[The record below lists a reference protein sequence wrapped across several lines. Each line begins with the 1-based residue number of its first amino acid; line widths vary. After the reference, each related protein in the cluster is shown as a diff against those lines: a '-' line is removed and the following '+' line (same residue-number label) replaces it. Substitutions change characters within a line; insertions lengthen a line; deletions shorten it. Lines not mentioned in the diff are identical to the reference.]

1 MKFSCVAR
9 WENLHEQLIVFKQ
22 ICQNY
27 RKIYLYF
34 LILYPQQEDFYFQ
47 STDLFS
53 PTTKSNRL
61 FQFLS
66 SPQYLLLD
74 TSSFAKHS
82 HLLES
87 VSLSV
92 LMFCSFYPS
101 SLLLLEGGPSMYNLI
116 LFHSYNPFSSPYVD
130 SQVSTFIFI
139 SNPVLLIILVVP
151 SVF

>member
-1 MKFSCVAR
+1 MKFSYVAR
-9 WENLHEQLIVFKQ
+9 WENLHEQLIAFKQ

-34 LILYPQQEDFYFQ
+34 LILHPWQDDFYFQ

-66 SPQYLLLD
+66 SSQHLLLD
-74 TSSFAKHS
+74 TFSFAKHS

-101 SLLLLEGGPSMYNLI
+101 LLLLEGGPSVYNLI
-116 LFHSYNPFSSPYVD
+116 LFHPYNPFSSPCVD
-130 SQVSTFIFI
+130 SQVLTFIFI
-139 SNPVLLIILVVP
+139 SNLVLLIILVVQ